1 MPLIDCNVM
10 SGKWIETSSAIW
22 IYELYSSRATFLMNR
37 PSIGASS
44 SIWQWKNIF
53 MLTGVLCATSDL
65 NWAFDKRLHWRN
77 ISKFLGNS
85 LNVEQRIDQFL
96 FGFRWFSNGM
106 HPFTKQDD
114 WLYSGGFWDGHPN
127 TAVDIFWVIF
137 PDWSICR
144 HVTGPTVS
152 NKKAQICPLNLWSK
166 RRD

>member
-10 SGKWIETSSAIW
+10 GGKWIETSSAIW
-22 IYELYSSRATFLMNR
+22 IYELYSSCATFLMN
-37 PSIGASS
+37 SCIGASS
-44 SIWQWKNIF
+44 STWTIQSHVDGYSCVMCDILFKWGF
-53 MLTGVLCATSDL
+53 
-65 NWAFDKRLHWRN
+65 
-77 ISKFLGNS
+77 SKGIGMKKYIEITWNS
-85 LNVEQRIDQFL
+85 LNIEQRIDQFL

-127 TAVDIFWVIF
+127 TAVDIFWVMF